1 MVMVQLFRF
10 IFLVSPTFASMTMEV
25 PPVIKT
31 DEIFTV
37 SWTRAATDPAKF
49 TVNILEGNGT
59 PFLGGL
65 SVTTTNVSGTF
76 SVPAWAGVPPG
87 VYFVEAVDS
96 SNPSDVL
103 GSSNKFTLLSASPT
117 SLAPVDSTSRN
128 NGPTSTSVKPGS
140 IHSTL
145 SSITGPVPALSATS
159 ISNSRISF
167 FSSFSAT
174 ISSGS
179 TSHAISTSS
188 GSKATTSVMS
198 LASPSPSG
206 FTSSN
211 QHFVGSKLPIIIG
224 CVVALL
230 VVLSSLTLLLC
241 YVRRRR
247 RNRHHSAESPVSPFT
262 DSEPASIPWIHGK
275 VRQPFTIS
283 NGLRTSNTK
292 TGTPHHS
299 RDLGETASGTLVE
312 APDPSHRDNSDGS
325 EEVPLEAAVEI
336 ERLRLENRI
345 LRRQIDGSSPV
356 GETLPPS
363 YPGSRSSSSNDHE

>member
-1 MVMVQLFRF
+1 MVMVQLSFLFRF

-117 SLAPVDSTSRN
+117 SSAPVDSPQDVSEQWSNFYIRQAWVN
-128 NGPTSTSVKPGS
+128 PFNLVIYYRPCSSTIIHFNFQLKDKLDNLCDVLGISVAVRIHIIKPALRWVQVADNHWLRG
-140 IHSTL
+140 
-145 SSITGPVPALSATS
+145 SITGRLVILDTS
-159 ISNSRISF
+159 PMVS
-167 FSSFSAT
+167 
-174 ISSGS
+174 
-179 TSHAISTSS
+179 
-188 GSKATTSVMS
+188 
-198 LASPSPSG
+198 
-206 FTSSN
+206 
-211 QHFVGSKLPIIIG
+211 
-224 CVVALL
+224 
-230 VVLSSLTLLLC
+230 
-241 YVRRRR
+241 
-247 RNRHHSAESPVSPFT
+247 ESPVSPFT

-292 TGTPHHS
+292 TGNTHHS

-325 EEVPLEAAVEI
+325 EEVPLHAAVEI

-345 LRRQIDGSSPV
+345 LRRRIDGSSPV